1 MYSSLSLSLS
11 LSQSKETLFGYNNQ
25 EILEVWPQTSLT
37 PPPVHF
43 LMLTPIPVQI
53 GLNKSAEKK
62 ETERMETSPSFG
74 NNNIQK
80 NYRHFVSVNFFDCVH
95 VQLY

>member
-1 MYSSLSLSLS
+1 MYINIEILRHACIHLSLS

-74 NNNIQK
+74 NNRYPK
-80 NYRHFVSVNFFDCVH
+80 K
-95 VQLY
+95 L